1 MIDSILDRYF
11 GNKLAVLIAR
21 HWETSTGLAV
31 KWLYDSGTKEY
42 ALYVEQKEVYQF
54 PRSRSVELLF
64 DLLAHGWGFYDS
76 LIKEAEK

>member
-1 MIDSILDRYF
+1 MIDYLLDRYF
-11 GNKLAVLIAR
+11 GNKLAILIVR
-21 HWETSTGLAV
+21 HWETLTELTV

-42 ALYVEQKEVYQF
+42 AIFIGQKEVYQF

-64 DLLAHGWGFYDS
+64 DLLVHGWRFYDS